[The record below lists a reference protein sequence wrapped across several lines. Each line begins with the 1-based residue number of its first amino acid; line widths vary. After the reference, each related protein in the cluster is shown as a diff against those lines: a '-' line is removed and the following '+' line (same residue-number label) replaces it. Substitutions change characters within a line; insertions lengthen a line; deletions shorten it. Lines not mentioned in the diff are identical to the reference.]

1 MQVPLGIILKNE
13 NNLAEMV
20 DILKHLQVQ
29 HKKGVNIFMSVNMI
43 SAKHIVLIGM
53 QH

>member
-13 NNLAEMV
+13 KNLAEMV

-29 HKKGVNIFMSVNMI
+29 NKNGVNIFMTVYMI
-43 SAKHIVLIGM
+43 SAKIHARST
-53 QH
+53 